1 MMNYKDWLSAPRTVC
16 GVMTGTSLDG
26 IDVAVARFSD
36 TDGKHSYELIDY
48 HTFDF
53 PAELKSLAMRIIHEQ
68 IHISEFSE
76 FSYLLA
82 RAYTDSV
89 KQLVSK
95 SKSDLKI
102 DALGVHGQTL
112 WHRGEPTRG
121 AIYAHPASLQAIS
134 FSAMAK
140 WLQIPVVGN
149 FREAD
154 TALGG
159 HGAPLVPIFDYEFF
173 RSKDENIICLNI
185 GGISNI
191 TILPK
196 NCSLI
201 DLQAFDTGPGNVL
214 IDNAMNILFD
224 LTYDKSGA
232 VAQTGTVSNE
242 LTNELKRNRFITQKP
257 PKSTG
262 REMFTLDYTKDLI
275 NKYSYMIQREDFITT
290 FANFTA
296 VSIAENIK
304 LFSIPVERII
314 CSGGGANNEYLMKS
328 LKEMLPGCELVKSDV
343 YNLPG
348 DSKEAVCFA
357 YLAYRALGGLPGNI
371 PSVTGAEKETIL
383 GVVAY

>member
-1 MMNYKDWLSAPRTVC
+1 
-16 GVMTGTSLDG
+16 
-26 IDVAVARFSD
+26 
-36 TDGKHSYELIDY
+36 
-48 HTFDF
+48 
-53 PAELKSLAMRIIHEQ
+53 
-68 IHISEFSE
+68 
-76 FSYLLA
+76 
-82 RAYTDSV
+82 
-89 KQLVSK
+89 
-95 SKSDLKI
+95 
-102 DALGVHGQTL
+102 
-112 WHRGEPTRG
+112 
-121 AIYAHPASLQAIS
+121 
-134 FSAMAK
+134 MAK